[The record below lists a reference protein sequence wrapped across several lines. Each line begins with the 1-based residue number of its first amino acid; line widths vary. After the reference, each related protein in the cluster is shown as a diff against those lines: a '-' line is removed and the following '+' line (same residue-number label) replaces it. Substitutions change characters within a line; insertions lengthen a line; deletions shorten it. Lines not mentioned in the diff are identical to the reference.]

1 MATEMPDSDGPL
13 VAMADSR
20 LEQSLVAPD
29 QQRGNKYLRWRLMLD
44 LIWEQLQ
51 RDAAE
56 LSRPL
61 PRPPPV
67 GHQARR

>member
-29 QQRGNKYLRWRLMLD
+29 QQRANKYLRWRLMLD

-61 PRPPPV
+61 PPPPV